1 MSSATIRRID
11 GLEKENK
18 RYRLREVN
26 CPTGFN
32 WTNLKAELHAVW
44 ESNVKDWKIEFAYPV
59 SFVRQMIS
67 PLVFLVPFLIYGI
80 VLVGENGYSENLAQL
95 VGTGDVV
102 TFIFTGYIMMG
113 FIGTAVWAMGFSIRQ
128 ERWFGTLQAIYVT
141 PTSRLV
147 QVMGMAIHS
156 TVHQIIGTLI
166 QLVVI
171 YLTFGLALKIEGVLP
186 ALGLFA
192 LMMFALYG
200 FGIVISAIGLLL
212 KEGWVVSDI
221 LYSTM
226 TILSPVAYP
235 LVVLPTLAQQ
245 ASAFFPTAPA
255 LIGMRSFLIENYQA
269 EAFGNV
275 FLHLLILGA
284 AWILF
289 GVLVFKITDK
299 YVRKKGLLT
308 KF

>member
-1 MSSATIRRID
+1 M
-11 GLEKENK
+11 
-18 RYRLREVN
+18 
-26 CPTGFN
+26 
-32 WTNLKAELHAVW
+32 KAELKAVW
-44 ESNVKDWKIEFAYPV
+44 ESNIKDWKIEFAYPI
-59 SFVRQMIS
+59 SFVRQLIS
-67 PLVFLVPFLIYGI
+67 PLVFLIPFLIYGI
-80 VLVGENGYSENLAQL
+80 ALVGENGYSENLAQL

-113 FIGTAVWAMGFSIRQ
+113 FIGTAVWAMGFSIRS
-128 ERWFGTLQAIYVT
+128 ERWFGTLEAIYVT

-147 QVMGMAIHS
+147 QVFGMALHS
-156 TVHQIIGTLI
+156 TVHQIIGTII

-171 YLTFGLALKIEGVLP
+171 YLTFGLSLKIEGVLP
-186 ALGLFA
+186 ALGIFA

-235 LVVLPTLAQQ
+235 LIVLPTIAQQ
-245 ASAFFPTAPA
+245 ASTLFPTAPA
-255 LIGMRSFLIENYQA
+255 LIGMRSFLMENYQQ

-275 FLHLLILGA
+275 FLHLLVLGG

-289 GVLVFKITDK
+289 GVMVFKITDK
-299 YVRKKGLLT
+299 YVRKKGMLR

>member
-1 MSSATIRRID
+1 M
-11 GLEKENK
+11 GKNNKE
-18 RYRLREVN
+18 YRLREVN

-32 WTNLKAELHAVW
+32 WSNLKAEMKAVW
-44 ESNVKDWKIEFAYPV
+44 GANIKDWKIEFAYPV
-59 SFVRQMIS
+59 SFIRQLIS
-67 PLVFLVPFLIYGI
+67 PVVFLLPFLIYGI
-80 VLVGENGYSENLAQL
+80 VLVGEGGYSENLAQL

-102 TFIFTGYIMMG
+102 SFIFTGYIMMG
-113 FIGTAVWAMGFSIRQ
+113 FIGTAVWAMGFSIRR
-128 ERWFGTLQAIYVT
+128 ERWFGTLEAIYVT

-147 QVMGMAIHS
+147 QVLGMALHS
-156 TVHQIIGTLI
+156 TVHQIVGTII
-166 QLVVI
+166 QLIVI
-171 YLTFGLALKIEGVLP
+171 YFTFGLALKMEGVLP
-186 ALGLFA
+186 ALGIFA
-192 LMMFALYG
+192 LMMLALYG

-235 LVVLPTLAQQ
+235 LIVLPTVAQQ
-245 ASAFFPTAPA
+245 ASALFPTAPA
-255 LIGMRSFLIENYQA
+255 LIGMRSFLIENYRA

-275 FLHLLILGA
+275 FLHLLVLGA

-289 GVLVFKITDK
+289 GVFVFKLTDK
-299 YVRKKGLLT
+299 YVRKRGMLR

>member
-1 MSSATIRRID
+1 LDKDNR
-11 GLEKENK
+11 K
-18 RYRLREVN
+18 YRLREVN

-32 WTNLKAELHAVW
+32 WTNLKAELYAVW

-171 YLTFGLALKIEGVLP
+171 SLTFGLALKIEGVLP

-212 KEGWVVSDI
+212 KEGWVISDI

-235 LVVLPTLAQQ
+235 LIVLPTLAQQ

-255 LIGMRSFLIENYQA
+255 LIGMRSFLIENYRA

-299 YVRKKGLLT
+299 YVRKRGMLT